1 MSNIN
6 TKKSFLIFFIIV
18 LVTNFLFLGIWFKFG
33 VQSSIKE
40 GYSSLEKEIKED
52 ILSNIEKSIVG
63 DKVDVMDLF
72 GNIANKYNLLLIVKD
87 NNNNIIFNNTRD
99 TSDVE
104 YLMPFIVTINDEQY
118 LLSVGKINEFNVVS
132 ITKKF
137 MIFEI
142 IFTLVILMLALIVS
156 NEILLK
162 PIEDTIND
170 IKNYK
175 FGIKPKKR
183 KVLTEIGY
191 IQNEFVDL
199 TENLEK
205 EHEEQNRIISAI
217 SHDIKTPLTS
227 ILGYSEILSNKKL
240 TVNERKQL
248 EEKIFIKAQDM
259 KAIVSDFDDYLL
271 SNKDRT
277 YNFTEINI
285 RDYLN
290 RLKLE
295 YKDDL
300 KDKKIRF
307 EIFDRSRARTMKID
321 IGKMNRVF
329 ANLVS
334 NSIRHMDKNGRITIT
349 CKSDKEYIYFEF
361 KDNGTGV
368 SDENISKIFD
378 PLFTTNKARKIN
390 GLGLSICKEIV
401 EMHGGK
407 IYAVSKDIDKKPG
420 EKEGLTINF
429 SIKQNIN

>member
-1 MSNIN
+1 MNNIN
-6 TKKSFLIFFIIV
+6 TKKSFFIFFIII
-18 LVTNFLFLGIWFKFG
+18 LITNIIFLGIWFKFG

-52 ILSNIEKSIVG
+52 ILSNIEKSFTG
-63 DKVDVMDLF
+63 EVDAIPLF
-72 GNIANKYNLLLIVKD
+72 NKIADKYNLLLIVKD
-87 NNNNIIFNNTRD
+87 DSNNIIFNNTRD
-99 TSDVE
+99 TSDNE
-104 YLMPFIVTINDEQY
+104 YLMPFIVTINNQKY
-118 LLSVGKINEFNVVS
+118 LLSVGKMNEFNVVS

-142 IFTLVILMLALIVS
+142 IFTLVIIMLALIVS

-227 ILGYSEILSNKKL
+227 IIGYSDLLTNKRL
-240 TVNERKQL
+240 NVAERKKL
-248 EEKIFIKAQDM
+248 EEKIYMKAQDM

-277 YNFTEINI
+277 YTFTEINI

-290 RLKLE
+290 KLKLE

-300 KDKKIRF
+300 KDKGIRF
-307 EIFDRSRARTMKID
+307 EVLDRSRVRTFKID
-321 IGKMNRVF
+321 IGKINRVF

-334 NSIRHMDKNGRITIT
+334 NSIRHIGKNGKISIT

-390 GLGLSICKEIV
+390 GLGLSISKEII

-407 IYAVSKDIDKKPG
+407 IYAISKDKDKKPG

>member
-1 MSNIN
+1 MNNIN
-6 TKKSFLIFFIIV
+6 TKKSFFIFFIII
-18 LVTNFLFLGIWFKFG
+18 LITNIIFLGIWFKFG

-52 ILSNIEKSIVG
+52 ILSNIEKSFTG
-63 DKVDVMDLF
+63 EVDAIPLF
-72 GNIANKYNLLLIVKD
+72 NKIADKYNLLLIVKD
-87 NNNNIIFNNTRD
+87 DSNNIIFNNTRD
-99 TSDVE
+99 TSDNE
-104 YLMPFIVTINDEQY
+104 YLMPFIVTINNQKY
-118 LLSVGKINEFNVVS
+118 LLSVGKMNEFNVVS

-142 IFTLVILMLALIVS
+142 IFTLVIIMLALIVS

-227 ILGYSEILSNKKL
+227 IIGYSDLLTNKRL
-240 TVNERKQL
+240 NVAERKKL
-248 EEKIFIKAQDM
+248 EEKIYMKAQDM

-277 YNFTEINI
+277 YTFTEINI

-290 RLKLE
+290 KLKLE

-300 KDKKIRF
+300 KDKGIRF
-307 EIFDRSRARTMKID
+307 EVLDRYRVRTFKID
-321 IGKMNRVF
+321 IGKINRVF

-334 NSIRHMDKNGRITIT
+334 NSIRHIGKNGKISIT

-390 GLGLSICKEIV
+390 GLGLSISKEII

-407 IYAVSKDIDKKPG
+407 IYAISKDKDKKPG

>member
-1 MSNIN
+1 MNNIN
-6 TKKSFLIFFIIV
+6 TKKSFLIFFIII
-18 LVTNFLFLGIWFKFG
+18 LITNSLFLTIWFKFG

-40 GYSSLEKEIKED
+40 GYTSLEKEIKED
-52 ILSNIEKSIVG
+52 ILSNIKKNFTGEVDAIPLF
-63 DKVDVMDLF
+63 DK
-72 GNIANKYNLLLIVKD
+72 IAKKYNLLLIVKD
-87 NNNNIIFNNTRD
+87 DGNNIIFNNTKD
-99 TSDVE
+99 TSDIE
-104 YLMPFIVTINDEQY
+104 YLMPFIVTINNEKY
-118 LLSVGKINEFNVVS
+118 LLSVGKMNEFNVVS

-227 ILGYSEILSNKKL
+227 IIGYSDLLTNKRL
-240 TVNERKQL
+240 NVAERKKL
-248 EEKIFIKAQDM
+248 EEKIYMKAQDM

-277 YNFTEINI
+277 YTFTEINI

-290 RLKLE
+290 KLKLE

-300 KDKKIRF
+300 KDKGIRF
-307 EIFDRSRARTMKID
+307 EVLDRSRVRTFKID
-321 IGKMNRVF
+321 IGKINRVF

-334 NSIRHMDKNGRITIT
+334 NSIRHIGKNGKISIT

-390 GLGLSICKEIV
+390 GLGLSISKEII

-407 IYAVSKDIDKKPG
+407 IYAISKDKDKKPG

>member
-6 TKKSFLIFFIIV
+6 TKKSFIVFFAIFLI
-18 LVTNFLFLGIWFKFG
+18 TNFVFLGIWFKFG

-40 GYSSLEKEIKED
+40 GYESLEKEIKED
-52 ILSNIEKSIVG
+52 IFSNIEKSIRG
-63 DKVDVMDLF
+63 NEVDVMDLF
-72 GNIANKYNLLLIVKD
+72 GKISNKYNLLLIVKD
-87 NNNNIIFNNTRD
+87 DSNNIIFNNTEEI
-99 TSDVE
+99 SDVE
-104 YLMPFIVTINDEQY
+104 YLMPFMISINNKNY
-118 LLSVGKINEFNVVS
+118 LLSVGKTNEFNIVS

-142 IFTLVILMLALIVS
+142 IFTLVITMLALIIS

-162 PIEDTIND
+162 PIEDTITD

-183 KVLTEIGY
+183 KVSTEIGY

-199 TENLEK
+199 TNNLEK

-217 SHDIKTPLTS
+217 SHDIKTPLTA
-227 ILGYSEILSNKKL
+227 ILGYSEILTKKKL
-240 TVNERKQL
+240 SIAERKSL
-248 EEKIFIKAQDM
+248 EEKIFLKAQDM
-259 KAIVSDFDDYLL
+259 KAITSDFDDYLL

-277 YNFTEINI
+277 YTFTKINI
-285 RDYLN
+285 KDYLN

-295 YKDDL
+295 YRDDL
-300 KDKKIRF
+300 KDKKIKF
-307 EIFDRSRARTMKID
+307 EIIDKVRIQSFNID

-329 ANLVS
+329 SNLVS
-334 NSIRHMDKNGRITIT
+334 NSIRHLDKNGKITIT
-349 CKSDKEYIYFEF
+349 CKNDNEYVYFEF

-378 PLFTTNKARKIN
+378 PLFTTNKSRKIS
-390 GLGLSICKEIV
+390 GLGLSISKEII

-407 IYAVSKDIDKKPG
+407 ISAVSNTNEKDNTKKD
-420 EKEGLTINF
+420 GLTINF